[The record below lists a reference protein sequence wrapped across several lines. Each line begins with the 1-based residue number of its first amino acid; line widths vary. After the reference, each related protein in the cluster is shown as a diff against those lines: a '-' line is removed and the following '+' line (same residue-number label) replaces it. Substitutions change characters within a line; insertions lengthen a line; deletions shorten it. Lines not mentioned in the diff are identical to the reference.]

1 MTLLSDEG
9 HHLVA
14 EAAIR
19 HHVSETT
26 VTQMLEALARGN
38 GYQAQFDIAELGG
51 MGQWQGGMVM
61 VGDMFNAD
69 LKAKVDALCADLA
82 SAVREGHLFE
92 AEPES
97 TAAFFAQSTAD
108 WPEAL
113 GHPASQ
119 GAQND
124 MRYAYFPE
132 KQRLAVAQGGRVT
145 VYDTAG
151 YLISGFGQA
160 QGGGQTLTFSSQH
173 GTMPLNTL
181 AVVHTQP

>member
-1 MTLLSDEG
+1 MTTLTAEG
-9 HHLVA
+9 QHLVA

-26 VTQMLEALARGN
+26 ARQMLEALERGN

-61 VGDMFNAD
+61 VGDMFNTD
-69 LKAKVDALCADLA
+69 LKTKVNALCADLA
-82 SAVREGHLFE
+82 SALHDGHLF
-92 AEPES
+92 AKTAES
-97 TAAFFAQSTAD
+97 TTAFFAPRASD
-108 WPEAL
+108 WPEEL

-124 MRYAYFPE
+124 MRYAYFPQ

-151 YLISGFGQA
+151 HHISGFGQA
-160 QGGGQTLTFSSQH
+160 QGDGQTLTFSSQH
-173 GTMPLNTL
+173 GTLAVTVL
-181 AVVHTQP
+181 AVVPAAA